1 MSLLQM
7 DSQNEA
13 NARNNSLKTMEG
25 VTVKEILGTV
35 VRIERVYF
43 NVISIIWLGCF
54 LMFLTGCSDPA
65 RDFESV
71 QREDTIDSYTAFLKR
86 YPNSKQAPD
95 AQKRMEYLNRIAAIS
110 RALDIDDAD
119 GMARAMAAIKS
130 LDKSKKLDAFVPI
143 LINLLNDDR
152 RIQIMEGLTFIGGL
166 VSAGEG
172 GGSIRFTSVADE
184 AAETLK
190 FITGQPF
197 GNSKEKW
204 ENWWREHKDSI
215 GR

>member
-1 MSLLQM
+1 M
-7 DSQNEA
+7 DLQNEA
-13 NARNNSLKTMEG
+13 NTSINSLKTMEG
-25 VTVKEILGTV
+25 ITMNEILGTV
-35 VRIERVYF
+35 VRTKYACL
-43 NVISIIWLGCF
+43 NVVSIILLGCF
-54 LMFLTGCSDPA
+54 LMFLTGCSDPM

-71 QREDTIDSYTAFLKR
+71 QREDTIDSYTEFLKR

-95 AQKRMEYLNRIAAIS
+95 AQKRMEYLSRIATIS
-110 RALDIDDAD
+110 HALDTDDVD
-119 GMARAMAAIKS
+119 GMARAMVAMKS

-152 RIQIMEGLTFIGGL
+152 RIQIIEGLTFIGGL
-166 VSAGEG
+166 VSAGEE

-184 AAETLK
+184 AAEALK